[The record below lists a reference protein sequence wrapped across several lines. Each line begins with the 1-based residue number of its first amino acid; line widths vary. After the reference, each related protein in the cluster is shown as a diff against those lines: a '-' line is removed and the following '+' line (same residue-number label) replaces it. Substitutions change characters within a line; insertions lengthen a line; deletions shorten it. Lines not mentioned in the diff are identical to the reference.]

1 MDSVLSKVK
10 EFIISNNLISK
21 GEIVGCALSGGAD
34 SIFMTYVLNKLS
46 SSLGFKV
53 LGIHVNHMLRGND
66 SYLDEEFSFEFCK
79 RNNVEFKSFRVD
91 VLEYSKERKISVEMG
106 GREVRYNIFN
116 DLKNKNIITK
126 CALAH
131 HADDDVETIIM
142 RIFSGTGI
150 DGIEGIRKKREDFY
164 IRPILNLR
172 RIGDIEKYLNDN
184 DIKFITDKS
193 NLSEDYLRNKIRIS
207 LIPKINESFSKDISK
222 NILNLKEISS
232 YDNEYFS
239 NIVKDFM
246 EKYTSINKHSMMI
259 QKYVF
264 TLHKSILYRF
274 IRRCIYTFCG
284 DIKNISLK
292 HIRYIEELSSK
303 NTYKSIQIK
312 KDLFVVNYC
321 DCIKFL
327 RKDPNALSDEFVS
340 FELMDNEDIEKL
352 KSGEINFIER
362 SINFLG
368 NKMKISFEVVENQT
382 HSLDLTLKYEKYFS
396 MESLRKSILIR
407 NRKNGDLFKP
417 FGMEK
422 HKKLK
427 DFFINEKVSNR
438 SSIPLICFDDKIIW
452 IVGIRNSNDYKVNS
466 STEKLLKI
474 KLDFVAEGIYDK

>member
-1 MDSVLSKVK
+1 MDSVLRKVK
-10 EFIISNNLISK
+10 EFIISNNLISN

-46 SSLGFKV
+46 LSLGFKV

-66 SYLDEEFSFEFCK
+66 SYLDEKFSFDFCR
-79 RNNVEFKSFRVD
+79 RNNIEFKSFRVD
-91 VLEYSKERKISVEMG
+91 VLDYIKKYKVSVEMG

-142 RIFSGTGI
+142 RIFNGTGI
-150 DGIEGIRKKREDFY
+150 DGIEGIKVKREDFY
-164 IRPILNLR
+164 IRPILCLR
-172 RIGDIEKYLNDN
+172 RIEDIEKYLNDN
-184 DIKFITDKS
+184 DIKFVIDKS

-232 YDNEYFS
+232 YDNDYFL
-239 NIVKDFM
+239 NIVMDFIN
-246 EKYTSINKHSMMI
+246 KYVSINPNYMTI
-259 QKYVF
+259 DKYIF
-264 TLHKSILYRF
+264 TLHKSILYRI
-274 IRRCIYTFCG
+274 IRKCIFMFCG
-284 DIKNISLK
+284 DIKNISFK
-292 HIRYIEELSSK
+292 HIKYIEELLSK

-312 KDLFVVNYC
+312 KDLFAVNYH
-321 DCIKFL
+321 DFIKFL
-327 RKDPNALSDEFVS
+327 RKDQSILEEESVS
-340 FELMDNEDIEKL
+340 FELINNEDILKL
-352 KSGEINFIER
+352 KSGEIDFIGR

-368 NKMKISFEVVENQT
+368 KNMKISFEVVENQT
-382 HSLDLTLKYEKYFS
+382 HLLDLTLKYEKYFS
-396 MESLRKSILIR
+396 MESLREAISIR
-407 NRKNGDLFKP
+407 NRRNGDLFKP

-466 STEKLLKI
+466 CTKKLLKI